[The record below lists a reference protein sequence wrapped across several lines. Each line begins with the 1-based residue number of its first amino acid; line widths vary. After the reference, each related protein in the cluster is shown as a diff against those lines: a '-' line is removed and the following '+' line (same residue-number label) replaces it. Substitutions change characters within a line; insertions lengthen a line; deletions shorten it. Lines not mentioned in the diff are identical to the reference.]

1 MARAPNE
8 NVDKAYKL
16 FKEGVKLVEIANQLN
31 VAEGT
36 VRSWKNRYKWDENSN
51 ATLQKNKRNVA
62 NKNKSKDKAI
72 AKEVKSVLEN
82 ADLTDKQRLF
92 CLYYSKSF
100 NAAQSYVKAYGC
112 DWNTACANGSRLLTK
127 ANVQEEIM
135 RLKELKLQ
143 RLFVAEDDFVDLHMR
158 IAFADIGNYVS
169 FGLKDT
175 PIMIDGAPLISEEGK
190 PMTYKANVVDLEN
203 SETVDTQ
210 LIKAVKEGKNGI
222 SIELVDRCKSLDWLD
237 RYFMMNPLD
246 KHKID
251 FDNKKLALE
260 ELKMKSEEVDKTIN
274 LVHQIPRP
282 KKEVDE

>member
-16 FKEGVKLVEIANQLN
+16 FKDGVKLVEIANQLN

-100 NAAQSYVKAYGC
+100 NATQSYLKAYGC
-112 DWNTACANGSRLLTK
+112 SYEVALMAGPRLMGNDRIR
-127 ANVQEEIM
+127 AEIM
-135 RLKELKLQ
+135 HLKEIKRQ
-143 RLFVAEDDFVDLHMR
+143 SIMVSEDDIVEKYMR
-158 IAFADIGNYVS
+158 IAFADMTDFVEFS
-169 FGLKDT
+169 E
-175 PIMIDGAPLISEEGK
+175 IDVPVMVDGMPLIIDDK
-190 PMTYKANVVDLEN
+190 PLTTKDNVLAFKNSKEVDG
-203 SETVDTQ
+203 S
-210 LIKAVKEGKNGI
+210 LICEISQGKNG
-222 SIELVDRCKSLDWLD
+222 SKVKLEDRQKALDWLAK
-237 RYFMMNPLD
+237 YFNMNPMD
-246 KHKID
+246 RHRID
-251 FDNKKLALE
+251 FDNKKLELE

-282 KKEVDE
+282 KKEVNE